1 MCVGVTEQ
9 HFKRLKGDNEN
20 QLRNGPRCRH
30 WLADGHNN
38 RTSLSS
44 VSPEISM
51 SLSTF
56 NRHSLRT
63 AMMTAFV
70 VAAGACS
77 DQSITSSV
85 KPVVPPT
92 PTANNTAGMLRGTV
106 REDGTV
112 VLESLDPAI
121 QVGDSNTSGAIYGN
135 QNVTAKVTASNFSL
149 TNVGG
154 TKTWKFTLA
163 VHNLLNYPV
172 GSIDGAAT
180 PYDTVGVFVFFPTA
194 PSVVSPANSGATV
207 NVLNTQGTASFSG
220 INQKYYWY
228 HDRLAAKGL
237 AGDSTKNNPTWTFTA
252 PSTVN
257 SFRFTVLLSAPW
269 PRGMQTQDTSWAVA
283 YTPSAD
289 SLPDVN
295 ASPRWKRIGLNY
307 GGTESFGANG
317 LAMSVDRSGGEDM
330 FFFRSD
336 NLSRV
341 EKAYVQANI
350 KLSNAGGGN
359 PVFIL
364 ALADSIK
371 FVGLGIGSGKIGMA
385 TFNQNN
391 FRWEWAAGGTVPV
404 TTTTAH
410 TYRVGK
416 FGGDSATVYV
426 DGAAKFTIAN
436 NLLPNN
442 FMPTYS
448 VYVGGQASRL
458 SVFFGPTA
466 QDADADAVVTAV
478 NYAFHATPKP

>member
-1 MCVGVTEQ
+1 
-9 HFKRLKGDNEN
+9 
-20 QLRNGPRCRH
+20 
-30 WLADGHNN
+30 
-38 RTSLSS
+38 
-44 VSPEISM
+44 M

-63 AMMTAFV
+63 AMMTTLV
-70 VAAGACS
+70 IAAAACS

-85 KPVVPPT
+85 KPVAPPAPT
-92 PTANNTAGMLRGTV
+92 PSNTAGMLRGTV

-112 VLESLDPAI
+112 VLESLDPSI
-121 QVGDSNTSGAIYGN
+121 QAGDNVSGAIYGN
-135 QNVTAKVTASNFSL
+135 QNVTAKVTTSNFHVTTSG
-149 TNVGG
+149 N
-154 TKTWKFTLA
+154 TKTWTFTLA

-172 GSIDGAAT
+172 GAIDGSAT

-237 AGDSTKNNPTWTFTA
+237 AGDSTKNNPLWTFTA
-252 PSTVN
+252 SSSVT
-257 SFRFTVLLSAPW
+257 SFRFSVLLSAPW
-269 PRGMQTQDTSWAVA
+269 PRGMQAQDTSWAVA
-283 YTPSAD
+283 YSPSAD

-295 ASPRWKRIGLNY
+295 ASPRWKRIGVGY
-307 GGTESFGANG
+307 GGSYGTSSQG
-317 LAMSVDRSGGEDM
+317 LSMSLDHSSHGTDDDM

-336 NLSRV
+336 NLNRT
-341 EKAYVQANI
+341 EKAYVQANV
-350 KLSNAGGGN
+350 KLTAGGSN

-364 ALADSIK
+364 ALADSVK
-371 FVGLGIGSGKIGMA
+371 FVGLGIGNGKIGMA
-385 TFNQNN
+385 TFNSSTLQ
-391 FRWEWAAGGTVPV
+391 WQWSAGGTVV
-404 TTTTAH
+404 QNTTLAH

-416 FGGDSATVYV
+416 FGADSVTVYV
-426 DGAAKFTIAN
+426 DGVAKFTTAN
-436 NLLPNN
+436 SLLPNN

-448 VYVGGQASRL
+448 GIVGGQAARL

-466 QDADADAVVTAV
+466 QDADADALVTAV

>member
-1 MCVGVTEQ
+1 M
-9 HFKRLKGDNEN
+9 
-20 QLRNGPRCRH
+20 
-30 WLADGHNN
+30 
-38 RTSLSS
+38 SLSS
-44 VSPEISM
+44 
-51 SLSTF
+51 F
-56 NRHSLRT
+56 NRPSLRT

-85 KPVVPPT
+85 KPVVPPE
-92 PTANNTAGMLRGTV
+92 PTASTTAGMLRGTV

-112 VLESLDPAI
+112 VLESLDPSI
-121 QVGDSNTSGAIYGN
+121 QAGDSNASGAIYGN
-135 QNVTAKVTASNFSL
+135 QNVTAKVTTSNFSL
-149 TNVGG
+149 TNING

-172 GSIDGAAT
+172 GSIDGSAT

-228 HDRLAAKGL
+228 HDRLSAKGL

-252 PSTVN
+252 PSAVN

-269 PRGMQTQDTSWAVA
+269 PRGMQSQDTSWAVA
-283 YTPSAD
+283 YNPSAD

-295 ASPRWKRIGLNY
+295 ASPRWKRVGVNY
-307 GGTESFGANG
+307 GGAYSMSSAG
-317 LAMSVDRSGGEDM
+317 LTMNLKNSSRGGGNDM

-336 NLSRV
+336 NLNRN
-341 EKAYVQANI
+341 ENAYVQANV
-350 KLSNAGGGN
+350 KLPHSGGNN

-371 FVGLGIGSGKIGMA
+371 FIGLGIGHGKIGMA
-385 TFNQNN
+385 TFNQNSL
-391 FRWEWAAGGTVPV
+391 RWEWLAGGTTTV
-404 TTTTAH
+404 TTDQAH

-416 FGGDSATVYV
+416 FGATSSTVYV
-426 DGAAKFTIAN
+426 DGVAKFTTAN
-436 NLLPNN
+436 SLLPNN
-442 FMPTYS
+442 FMPSYS
-448 VYVGGQASRL
+448 SVVGAQAARL

-466 QDADADAVVTAV
+466 QDEDVDAVVTAV
-478 NYAFHATPKP
+478 NYAFHATP

>member
-1 MCVGVTEQ
+1 
-9 HFKRLKGDNEN
+9 
-20 QLRNGPRCRH
+20 
-30 WLADGHNN
+30 
-38 RTSLSS
+38 
-44 VSPEISM
+44 M

-63 AMMTAFV
+63 ATMMTLV
-70 VAAGACS
+70 IAAAACS

-92 PTANNTAGMLRGTV
+92 PTTNYTAGMLRGTV

-112 VLESLDPAI
+112 VLESLDPSI
-121 QVGDSNTSGAIYGN
+121 QAGDSNVSGAIYGN
-135 QNVTAKVTASNFSL
+135 QNVTAKVTASNFTL
-149 TNVGG
+149 TTAGG
-154 TKTWKFTLA
+154 VKTWKFTLA

-172 GSIDGAAT
+172 GSVDGSAT
-180 PYDTVGVFVFFPTA
+180 PYDTVGVYVFFPTA

-269 PRGMQTQDTSWAVA
+269 PRGMQAQDTSWAVA
-283 YTPSAD
+283 YSPSAD

-295 ASPRWKRIGLNY
+295 ASPRWKRIGLYY
-307 GGTESFGANG
+307 GGTYSTSTAG
-317 LAMSVDRSGGEDM
+317 LDMKVDNSSRSDDDM

-336 NLSRV
+336 NLNRT
-341 EKAYVQANI
+341 EKAYVQANV
-350 KLSNAGGGN
+350 KLTAGGSN

-371 FVGLGIGSGKIGMA
+371 FVGLGIGNGKIGMA
-385 TFNQNN
+385 TFNQST
-391 FRWEWAAGGTVPV
+391 FQWQWLTTATTSV
-404 TTTTAH
+404 TTTSAH

-416 FGGDSATVYV
+416 FGADSSVVYV
-426 DGAAKFTIAN
+426 DGVRSFTTAN
-436 NLLPNN
+436 TVLPTN

-448 VYVGGQASRL
+448 VYVGAQPAHL

-466 QDADADAVVTAV
+466 QDTDADAVVTSV

>member
-1 MCVGVTEQ
+1 
-9 HFKRLKGDNEN
+9 
-20 QLRNGPRCRH
+20 
-30 WLADGHNN
+30 
-38 RTSLSS
+38 
-44 VSPEISM
+44 M

-63 AMMTAFV
+63 AMMMTLV
-70 VAAGACS
+70 IAAAACS

-85 KPVVPPT
+85 KPVAPPAPT
-92 PTANNTAGMLRGTV
+92 PNNTAGMLRGTV

-112 VLESLDPAI
+112 VLESLDPSI
-121 QVGDSNTSGAIYGN
+121 QVGDGNASGAIYGN

-149 TNVGG
+149 TNSGG

-172 GSIDGAAT
+172 GSIDGSAT

-252 PSTVN
+252 PSSVN
-257 SFRFTVLLSAPW
+257 SFRFSVLLSAPW
-269 PRGMQTQDTSWAVA
+269 PRGMQAQDTSWAVA
-283 YTPSAD
+283 YNPTAD

-295 ASPRWKRIGLNY
+295 ASPRWKRIGLYY
-307 GGTESFGANG
+307 GGSYSTSSAG
-317 LAMSVDRSGGEDM
+317 LTMSVDNSSRSDDDM

-336 NLSRV
+336 NLNRS
-341 EKAYVQANI
+341 ENAYVQANV
-350 KLSNAGGGN
+350 KLTAGGGN

-371 FVGLGIGSGKIGMA
+371 FVGLGIGNGKIGMA
-385 TFNQNN
+385 TFNQTT
-391 FRWEWAAGGTVPV
+391 FRWEWLAGGTITQN
-404 TTTTAH
+404 TTSAH

-416 FGGDSATVYV
+416 FGATTSTVYV
-426 DGAAKFTIAN
+426 DGVEKFSTAN

-448 VYVGGQASRL
+448 VYVGAQPAHL

-466 QDADADAVVTAV
+466 QDADATAVVTAV

>member
-1 MCVGVTEQ
+1 
-9 HFKRLKGDNEN
+9 
-20 QLRNGPRCRH
+20 
-30 WLADGHNN
+30 
-38 RTSLSS
+38 
-44 VSPEISM
+44 M

-63 AMMTAFV
+63 AMMMTLV
-70 VAAGACS
+70 IAAAACS

-85 KPVVPPT
+85 KPVAPPAPT
-92 PTANNTAGMLRGTV
+92 PNNTAGMLRGTV

-112 VLESLDPAI
+112 VLESLDPSI
-121 QVGDSNTSGAIYGN
+121 QVGDGNASGAIYGN
-135 QNVTAKVTASNFSL
+135 QNVTAKVTASNFTL
-149 TNVGG
+149 TTSGG

-172 GSIDGAAT
+172 GSIDGSAT

-237 AGDSTKNNPTWTFTA
+237 VGDSTKNNPTWTFTA
-252 PSTVN
+252 PSSVN
-257 SFRFTVLLSAPW
+257 SFRFSVLLSAPW
-269 PRGMQTQDTSWAVA
+269 PRGMQAQDTSWAVA
-283 YTPSAD
+283 YNPTAD

-295 ASPRWKRIGLNY
+295 ASPRWKRIGLYY
-307 GGTESFGANG
+307 GGSYSTSSAG
-317 LAMSVDRSGGEDM
+317 LTMSVDNSSRSDDDM

-336 NLSRV
+336 NLNRT
-341 EKAYVQANI
+341 ENAYVQANV
-350 KLSNAGGGN
+350 KLTAGGGN

-371 FVGLGIGSGKIGMA
+371 FVGLGIGNGKIGMA
-385 TFNQNN
+385 TFNQTT
-391 FRWEWAAGGTVPV
+391 FRWEWLAGGTITQN
-404 TTTTAH
+404 TTSAH

-416 FGGDSATVYV
+416 FGATTSTVYV
-426 DGAAKFTIAN
+426 DGVEKFSTAN

-448 VYVGGQASRL
+448 VYVGAQPAHL

-466 QDADADAVVTAV
+466 QDADATAVVTAV

>member
-1 MCVGVTEQ
+1 M
-9 HFKRLKGDNEN
+9 
-20 QLRNGPRCRH
+20 
-30 WLADGHNN
+30 
-38 RTSLSS
+38 SLSS
-44 VSPEISM
+44 
-51 SLSTF
+51 L
-56 NRHSLRT
+56 NRRSLRT
-63 AMMTAFV
+63 ALMMTLV
-70 VAAGACS
+70 ITAAACS
-77 DQSITSSV
+77 DQSITSSATPV
-85 KPVVPPT
+85 MPVVPPA
-92 PTANNTAGMLRGTV
+92 PQANTAGMLRGTV

-112 VLESLDPAI
+112 ILESLDPSI

-135 QNVTAKVTASNFSL
+135 QNVTAKVTASNFTL
-149 TNVGG
+149 TNAGG
-154 TKTWKFTLA
+154 TKTWKFTIA

-172 GSIDGAAT
+172 GSVDGSAV
-180 PYDTVGVFVFFPTA
+180 PYDTVGVYVFFPTA
-194 PSVVSPANSGATV
+194 PSVVSPAGSGATV
-207 NVLNTQGTASFSG
+207 NVLNTQGMASFSG

-252 PSTVN
+252 PSSVN

-269 PRGMQTQDTSWAVA
+269 PRGLQTQDTSWAVA
-283 YTPSAD
+283 YSPIAD

-295 ASPRWKRIGLNY
+295 ASPRWKRIGVGY
-307 GGTESFGANG
+307 GGSYGTSSQG
-317 LAMSVDRSGGEDM
+317 LSMSVNNSSHGTDDDI

-336 NLSRV
+336 NLNRT
-341 EKAYVQANI
+341 ENAYVQANI
-350 KLSNAGGGN
+350 KLSNAGGSN

-371 FVGLGIGSGKIGMA
+371 FVGLGIGNGKIGMA

-391 FRWEWAAGGTVPV
+391 LHWEWLAGGTITQN
-404 TTTTAH
+404 TTSAH

-416 FGGDSATVYV
+416 FGANNSTVYV
-426 DGAAKFTIAN
+426 DGVEKFSTAN
-436 NLLPNN
+436 TLLPNN

-448 VYVGGQASRL
+448 TVVGAQAARL

>member
-1 MCVGVTEQ
+1 
-9 HFKRLKGDNEN
+9 
-20 QLRNGPRCRH
+20 
-30 WLADGHNN
+30 
-38 RTSLSS
+38 
-44 VSPEISM
+44 M
-51 SLSTF
+51 SLSCLS
-56 NRHSLRT
+56 RYSLRT
-63 AMMTAFV
+63 AWMTTLV
-70 VAAGACS
+70 VAAAACS
-77 DQSITSSV
+77 EQSITSSV
-85 KPVVPPT
+85 TPATPVVPAPQSST
-92 PTANNTAGMLRGTV
+92 VGMLRGTV

-112 VLESLDPAI
+112 DLESLDPSI

-135 QNVTAKVTASNFSL
+135 QNVTAKVTASNFTL

-172 GSIDGAAT
+172 GSVDGSAT

-194 PSVVSPANSGATV
+194 PSVVSPANCGCTV
-207 NVLNTQGTASFSG
+207 NVLNTQGSASFSG

-228 HDRLAAKGL
+228 HDRLSAKGL
-237 AGDSTKNNPTWTFTA
+237 AGDSTTNNPTWTFTA

-269 PRGMQTQDTSWAVA
+269 PRGLQTQDTSWAVA
-283 YTPSAD
+283 YSPNAD
-289 SLPDVN
+289 SLPDLN
-295 ASPRWKRIGLNY
+295 ASPRWKRIGVGY
-307 GGTESFGANG
+307 GGSYSTSSAG
-317 LAMSVDRSGGEDM
+317 LTMSVNSSSHGTDEDI

-336 NLSRV
+336 NLDRT
-341 EKAYVQANI
+341 ENAYVQANI
-350 KLSNAGGGN
+350 KMTNVGGSN

-364 ALADSIK
+364 ALADSVK
-371 FVGLGIGSGKIGMA
+371 FVGLGIGNGKIGMA

-391 FRWEWAAGGTVPV
+391 RRWEWLAGGLISM

-416 FGGDSATVYV
+416 FGANNATVYV
-426 DGAAKFTIAN
+426 DGVEKFSTSN
-436 NLLPNN
+436 TLLPNN
-442 FMPTYS
+442 FMLTYGT
-448 VYVGGQASRL
+448 VVGAQAARL